1 MFKLITLH
9 VKHKHQHVLYYD
21 VSVPEGASEIICQ
34 NLEWSM
40 PSSLVLKVQATY
52 PNVTAKQVHQ
62 AWGVISEELWKKR
75 PNQLEL
81 AQVLLQE
88 HQQVIDVFEI
98 KDVPDN
104 TNTMHLELY
113 CVMAE
118 LDGAGFPLSYC
129 LLSTTEAMA
138 AGKKVDAL
146 ERWTIHLHDKYYVNP
161 EFINL
166 DKDLGEIGMTQRV
179 WPGSKIQICDWHIK
193 KAVREWI
200 TKAKLSTTPYKVAN
214 ANRLFPFIKLS
225 FVPTG

>member
-1 MFKLITLH
+1 
-9 VKHKHQHVLYYD
+9 
-21 VSVPEGASEIICQ
+21 
-34 NLEWSM
+34 M

-98 KDVPDN
+98 KDVPGVEQICWGLKVIIQKIIAKCIIVEIAIDATYN